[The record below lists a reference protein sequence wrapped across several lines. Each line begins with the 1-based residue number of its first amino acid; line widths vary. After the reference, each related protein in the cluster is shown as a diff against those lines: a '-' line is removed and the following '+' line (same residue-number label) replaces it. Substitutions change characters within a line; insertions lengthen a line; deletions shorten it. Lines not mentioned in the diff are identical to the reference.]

1 MNVRRQRRLAGP
13 VLGSCLPLLVAVA
26 AASAGAVRADELADL
41 AATLARFPATDEIR
55 GTLELQLSRQSTE
68 EHWTDQSRAV
78 VEVEDGPQGVRVGLS
93 RGGAR
98 LALHELR
105 DQVLDPSKRTPTYNA
120 LQVLS
125 LNEVSGDLDSA
136 AALAQDLS
144 LAHLVEVRPTTYLG
158 RPARLLVLALPPRLS
173 EEARK
178 HVRTADTQLSVWI
191 GADGVPLAAEKIDHT
206 KGRFLVL
213 FFENLRKQ
221 VWTFGHKGNRLF
233 ASRHEV
239 SDNAS
244 GLGQD
249 FRSSTVAILSLH

>member
-1 MNVRRQRRLAGP
+1 MSVSRPRRPTGP
-13 VLGSCLPLLVAVA
+13 ALGACLSLLVAIT
-26 AASAGAVRADELADL
+26 AASAAGARADELAEL
-41 AATLARFPATDEIR
+41 AATLARFPATDEVQ
-55 GTLELQLSRQSTE
+55 GSLELQLSRQSTE

-78 VEVEDGPQGVRVGLS
+78 VEVADGPQGVRVALS
-93 RGGAR
+93 RGGSR

-105 DQVLDPSKRTPTYNA
+105 AQTLDPSKRTPTYNA

-136 AALAQDLS
+136 AALAQDVS
-144 LAHLVEVRPTTYLG
+144 LAHLVEVRPATYLG
-158 RPARLLVLALPPRLS
+158 RTARLLVLALPPRLS

-178 HVRTADTQLSVWI
+178 HVRTAETRLSVWV
-191 GADGVPLAAEKIDHT
+191 GADGVPLGAEKIDHT

-221 VWTFGHKGNRLF
+221 VWTFGRKGNRLF

-239 SDNAS
+239 SDTAS
-244 GLGQD
+244 GMGQD